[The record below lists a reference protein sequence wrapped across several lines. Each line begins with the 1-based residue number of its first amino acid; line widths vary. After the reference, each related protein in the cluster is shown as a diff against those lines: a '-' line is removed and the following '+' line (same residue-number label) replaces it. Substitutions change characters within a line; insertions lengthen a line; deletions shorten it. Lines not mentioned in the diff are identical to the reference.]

1 MLIAQISDTHVQM
14 PGGELDRNY
23 DTAGHLEHAVRH
35 LNSLEPQPDLVL
47 LTGDT
52 VDEGTADEYGR
63 LRDILAELKPPLYV
77 IPGNHDNREEMRRA
91 FISDGYLPRDGFL
104 QYTIED
110 WPVRLIGLDTH
121 IPGQHGGTLCSARLD
136 WLAARLSESPE
147 RPTVVFLHHPPF
159 AVGHLLMD
167 EMGLDSADGLASVL
181 APHDQVRHVLSGH
194 LHRSVVT
201 QFAGTVASV
210 CPSTAQ
216 QLALDLPPARRLAT
230 VMDPAAATLLLW
242 DENAATLVHHLS
254 YITARPIHVLHDG
267 TGWLEGQSLPAGFHN

>member
-14 PGGELDRNY
+14 PGGALDRNY
-23 DTAGHLEHAVRH
+23 DTAGHLERAVRH
-35 LNSLEPQPDLVL
+35 LNSLERQPDLVL

-52 VDEGTADEYGR
+52 VDEGSAAEYGR
-63 LRDILAELKPPLYV
+63 LRDILSELKPPLYV

-91 FISDGYLPRDGFL
+91 FGGDGYLPQDGFL

-121 IPGQHGGTLCSARLD
+121 IPGEHGGALCAARLE
-136 WLAARLSESPE
+136 WLAARLNESPQQ
-147 RPTVVFLHHPPF
+147 PTVVFLHHPPF

-167 EMGLDSADGLASVL
+167 DMGLDGVDGLANVL
-181 APHDQVRHVLSGH
+181 AAHGQVRHVLSGH
-194 LHRSVVT
+194 LHRPVVT

-216 QLALDLPPARRLAT
+216 QLALDLPPTRRLAT
-230 VMDPAAATLLLW
+230 VMDPPAATLLLW
-242 DENAATLVHHLS
+242 DESSGSLVHHLS
-254 YITARPIHVLHDG
+254 YITARPTHVLHDG
-267 TGWLEGQSLPAGFHN
+267 TGWLEGDPPPGFRD